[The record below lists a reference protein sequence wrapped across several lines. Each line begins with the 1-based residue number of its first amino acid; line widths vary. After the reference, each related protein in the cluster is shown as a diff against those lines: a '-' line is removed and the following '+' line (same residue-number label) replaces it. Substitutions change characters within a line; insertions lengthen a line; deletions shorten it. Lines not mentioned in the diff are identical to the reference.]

1 MIAMNYSTLR
11 NNMKTA
17 FDECCDAAETLFV
30 TRKDNKNVVV
40 MSEEAYNNLMENLYV
55 RSSKKNYDRLLEGV
69 AQAKAGCLTK
79 RDLIEDE

>member
-11 NNMKTA
+11 NNMKSA

-40 MSEEAYNNLMENLYV
+40 MSEESYNNLMENLYV
-55 RSSKKNYDRLLEGV
+55 RSSKQNYEWLLKGV
-69 AQAKAGCLTK
+69 AQAKAGCVKK
-79 RDLIEDE
+79 RELIEDE

>member
-40 MSEEAYNNLMENLYV
+40 MSEEAYNNLM
-55 RSSKKNYDRLLEGV
+55 DRLLEGV